1 MAEEPQQP
9 AEVSPEPAKKTRAPR
24 KSVRK
29 TATPAAEEAG
39 AAAPD
44 KPKKTN
50 TRIATR
56 KRSPKAADT
65 PAPAEQPETAPASV
79 STPAPVS
86 TPEPV
91 PAPAAPSPAPA
102 VDTRNAKPLNT
113 SEERADTSSEERPL
127 VRNLEQSPQ
136 KPVSVPG
143 FATPETVGGEQGG
156 GNGRRKRRRN
166 RNRRGEGGNNAPQT
180 SAPLRVDAEE
190 LNRRAW
196 KIFLGEVTEEGLA
209 LMDDRTAAEA
219 ARRAFRVAELFL
231 QEAARHR
238 PAQTPEPVDAVDT
251 PEEEPEE
258 GAEA

>member
-1 MAEEPQQP
+1 MAEEPQQH

-29 TATPAAEEAG
+29 TATPAVEEAG

-56 KRSPKAADT
+56 KRSTKTAEA
-65 PAPAEQPETAPASV
+65 PAPAAQPEAAPAPV
-79 STPAPVS
+79 PTPEPAPVS
-86 TPEPV
+86 D
-91 PAPAAPSPAPA
+91 APSPAPA
-102 VDTRNAKPLNT
+102 EDHRNAKPLNT
-113 SEERADTSSEERPL
+113 SDNRADTSSEERPL
-127 VRNLEQSPQ
+127 VRHMEQSPQ

-166 RNRRGEGGNNAPQT
+166 RNRRGEGGNAPQGP
-180 SAPLRVDAEE
+180 APVRVDAEE

-209 LMDDRTAAEA
+209 LMDDRTASEA

-238 PAQTPEPVDAVDT
+238 PAQTPEPVDAVD
-251 PEEEPEE
+251 PSEDEPEE

>member
-39 AAAPD
+39 AAAPPD

-50 TRIATR
+50 TRVATR
-56 KRSPKAADT
+56 KRSSKTVEIPAAEAQPEAAPVPV
-65 PAPAEQPETAPASV
+65 PAPL
-79 STPAPVS
+79 
-86 TPEPV
+86 

-102 VDTRNAKPLNT
+102 EDTRNAKPLNT

-166 RNRRGEGGNNAPQT
+166 RNRRGEGGNNAPQST
-180 SAPLRVDAEE
+180 APLRVDAEE

-219 ARRAFRVAELFL
+219 ARRAFRMAELFL

-238 PAQTPEPVDAVDT
+238 PAPTPEPSDVSESPEGFDA
-251 PEEEPEE
+251 PEEEPEAV
-258 GAEA
+258 AEA

>member
-29 TATPAAEEAG
+29 VATPAAEEAG
-39 AAAPD
+39 AAAAPD

-50 TRIATR
+50 TRVATR
-56 KRSPKAADT
+56 KRSPKTVET
-65 PAPAEQPETAPASV
+65 PASAAQPEAAPV
-79 STPAPVS
+79 PVPAP
-86 TPEPV
+86 P
-91 PAPAAPSPAPA
+91 PAPAAPSPVP
-102 VDTRNAKPLNT
+102 TEETSNAKPLNT

-143 FATPETVGGEQGG
+143 FAAPETVGGEQGS

-166 RNRRGEGGNNAPQT
+166 RNRRGEGGNNAPQST
-180 SAPLRVDAEE
+180 APLRVDAEE

-238 PAQTPEPVDAVDT
+238 PAPTPEPSDVSESS
-251 PEEEPEE
+251 EEEPETLPE
-258 GAEA
+258 T

>member
-50 TRIATR
+50 TRVATR
-56 KRSPKAADT
+56 KRSPKTAETSASAAQPEAAPVPV
-65 PAPAEQPETAPASV
+65 PAPL
-79 STPAPVS
+79 
-86 TPEPV
+86 
-91 PAPAAPSPAPA
+91 PAPAAPSPVPA
-102 VDTRNAKPLNT
+102 EDTSNAKPLNT

-166 RNRRGEGGNNAPQT
+166 RNRRGEGGNNAPQST
-180 SAPLRVDAEE
+180 APLRVDAEE

-238 PAQTPEPVDAVDT
+238 PAPTPEPSDVSESPEGFDA
-251 PEEEPEE
+251 PEEEPEAV
-258 GAEA
+258 AED